1 MIIRKNSDKPLYLQV
16 YDFFKA
22 EILAKRLTKDQKL
35 PSVRQ
40 LTQTHDISKTTVES
54 AYQQLLIEGYVKSIP
69 KSGYYVLDID
79 SLPDKQS
86 LEPIVFHPSKRYPNS
101 GQPKDSFDIKP
112 LRIAYQNILLKSNA
126 SLYANPKP
134 EGETPLRKTIREY
147 LVGERGIN
155 ANPSQMIIASGLQN
169 HLLTLSML
177 TRKRRIA
184 FLTPLFDRAKVL
196 LKHLGFTL
204 LPCHSLDEIIRH
216 EPELIYIS
224 PSNIYP
230 SGDVLSIRDRIS
242 LIDYAKNNDAYIIED
257 DYNYIF
263 RYNAYQI
270 PSIQGLAGGER
281 VIYIGSLAR
290 NLVLSIRISYM
301 ILPLSLLKIYA
312 KSDKLAQTVS
322 TIDQLAVADYMMQPA
337 FKKHLKKLSRY
348 SKKQN
353 EAMHQAI
360 AHLSKEA
367 IDISGLDSNLHIL
380 IKTTKAIADKVQ
392 NKAKKGGFAI
402 KAFDNEQLL
411 LLPYSGLTTSEIHD
425 AIAYIFSD
433 YLKEDSYVK

>member
-1 MIIRKNSDKPLYLQV
+1 MIVRKNSDKPLYLQV
-16 YDFFKA
+16 YDFFKQ

-40 LTQTHDISKTTVES
+40 LTKTHNISKTTVES
-54 AYQQLLIEGYVKSIP
+54 AFQQLLIEGYVKSIP

-79 SLPDKQS
+79 TLPDKQS
-86 LEPIVFHPSKRYPNS
+86 LETIVFHPSKRYPNS

-112 LRIAYQNILLKSNA
+112 LRIAYQNILLESND

-134 EGETPLRKTIREY
+134 EGETKLRKTIREY
-147 LVGERGIN
+147 LVGERGIE
-155 ANPSQMIIASGLQN
+155 ADPSQLIIASGLQN

-184 FLTPLFDRAKVL
+184 FLTPLFDRAKIL
-196 LKHLGFTL
+196 LEHLGFTL
-204 LPCHSLDEIIRH
+204 LPCHSLDEIITQS
-216 EPELIYIS
+216 PELIYIS

-230 SGDVLSIRDRIS
+230 SGDVLSIRDRIT

-270 PSIQGLAGGER
+270 PSIQGLASGER

-301 ILPLSLLKIYA
+301 ILPLSLLKSYA

-322 TIDQLAVADYMMQPA
+322 TIDQLAVADYMTQPD

-353 EAMHQAI
+353 EAMNQAI
-360 AHLSKEA
+360 EQISEPS
-367 IDISGLDSNLHIL
+367 IDTSGLDSNLHIL
-380 IKTTKAIADKVQ
+380 IKTTKAIANRLQ
-392 NKAKKGGFAI
+392 NNAKKHGYTMKSF
-402 KAFDNEQLL
+402 KDDQRL
-411 LLPYSGLTTSEIHD
+411 LLPYSGLSTSAIHVM
-425 AIAYIFSD
+425 IHTIFSD